1 MKTAKE
7 FGEEIWGG
15 PLFTRFTRFLIPIH
29 ISLLAET
36 LAHQTGVQIGRS
48 EVARWNRTDRRP
60 FRWTFRGR
68 WRTVPVALAA

>member
-1 MKTAKE
+1 MHQERIKLACQRPADSKLPFEQVWT
-7 FGEEIWGG
+7 
-15 PLFTRFTRFLIPIH
+15 L
-29 ISLLAET
+29 SLLAET